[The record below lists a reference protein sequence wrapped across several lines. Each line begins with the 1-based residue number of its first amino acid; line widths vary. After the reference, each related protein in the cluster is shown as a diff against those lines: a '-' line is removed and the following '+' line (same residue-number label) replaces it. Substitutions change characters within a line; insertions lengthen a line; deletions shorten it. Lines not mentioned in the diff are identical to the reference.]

1 MLPMASS
8 QTSKRP
14 RRSVREE
21 SRAVYRQAIVEAAMR
36 IFGQTGFH
44 ETKIADIATEAGVAT
59 GTLYN
64 YFSSK
69 EEIFQSIHDNG
80 RARLAAEL
88 AQQVSI
94 EDPLVRLRA
103 IVRVMFGFLEEHG
116 VLFTI
121 YVQLGARPMD
131 FKRPGGDKSDEEF
144 HQQFLAMLAGSIA
157 EAGDRVRADIPAET
171 LAWVFGGLMHG
182 AITQWIFGGCQ
193 PGLRTQTDTIMELF
207 LNGAT
212 PR

>member
-1 MLPMASS
+1 MATT
-8 QTSKRP
+8 QTSKRT

-69 EEIFQSIHDNG
+69 EEIFQSILDDG

-88 AQQVSI
+88 AKQVTV
-94 EDPLVRLRA
+94 EDPLARLREV
-103 IVRVMFGFLEEHG
+103 VRVMFEFLEEHG

-121 YVQLGARPMD
+121 YMQLGANPMD
-131 FKRPGGDKSDEEF
+131 FKRADDCGDEEF
-144 HQQFLAMLAGSIA
+144 RQQFLGLLAGSIT
-157 EAGDRVRADIPAET
+157 EAGDRVRADFPAET

-182 AITQWIFGGCQ
+182 AITEWIVGGCQ
-193 PGLRTQTDTIMELF
+193 PGLRTKTETIMELF

>member
-1 MLPMASS
+1 MAPA
-8 QTSKRP
+8 QTSKRA

-21 SRAVYRQAIVEAAMR
+21 SRAVYREAILEAAIR

-69 EEIFQSIHDNG
+69 EEIFQSILEDG
-80 RARLAAEL
+80 RARLGEL
-88 AQQVSI
+88 LALQAGI
-94 EDPLVRLRA
+94 EDPLVRLRE
-103 IVRVMFGFLEEHG
+103 VVHVMFGFLEEHG
-116 VLFTI
+116 VLFAM
-121 YVQLGARPMD
+121 YVQLGANPMD
-131 FKRPGGDKSDEEF
+131 LKRASDSGDEEF
-144 HQQFLAMLAGSIA
+144 HRDFLAMLAGALA
-157 EAGDRVRADIPAET
+157 EAGDRVRADFPAET
-171 LAWVFGGLMHG
+171 LAWVLGGLMHG
-182 AITQWIFGGCQ
+182 AITQWIFAGCQ
-193 PGLRTQTDTIMELF
+193 PGLVAQTDTIMELF

>member
-1 MLPMASS
+1 MATT
-8 QTSKRP
+8 QTSKRT
-14 RRSVREE
+14 RRSAREE

-36 IFGQTGFH
+36 IFGKTGFH
-44 ETKIADIATEAGVAT
+44 ETKITDIATEAGVAT

-69 EEIFQSIHDNG
+69 EEIFQSILDDG
-80 RARLAAEL
+80 RVRLSEAL
-88 AQQVSI
+88 VVQVSI
-94 EDPLVRLRA
+94 EDPIARLRE
-103 IVRVMFGFLEEHG
+103 VLRMMFEFLEEHG
-116 VLFTI
+116 ALFTI
-121 YVQLGARPMD
+121 YVQLGANPLD
-131 FKRPGGDKSDEEF
+131 FKRADDHGDEQF
-144 HQQFLAMLAGSIA
+144 RQQFLGLLAGSIA
-157 EAGDRVRADIPAET
+157 EAGDRLRTDFPPET

>member
-1 MLPMASS
+1 MAST
-8 QTSKRP
+8 QTSKRV

-21 SRAVYRQAIVEAAMR
+21 SRAAYRQAIVEAAMR

-69 EEIFQSIHDNG
+69 EEIFQSIMDDG
-80 RARLAAEL
+80 RARVAALLAE
-88 AQQVSI
+88 QVSVA
-94 EDPLVRLRA
+94 DPLARLRG
-103 IVRVMFGFLEEHG
+103 IVGVMFGFLEENG
-116 VLFTI
+116 ALFTI
-121 YVQLGARPMD
+121 YMQLGANPLELKHAAD
-131 FKRPGGDKSDEEF
+131 SVDAKF
-144 HQQFLAMLAGSIA
+144 HQQFLAMLAGSITD
-157 EAGDRVRADIPAET
+157 AGDRMRADVPAET

-182 AITQWIFGGCQ
+182 AITQWIYGGCQ
-193 PGLRTQTDTIMELF
+193 AGLSTQTDMIMELF